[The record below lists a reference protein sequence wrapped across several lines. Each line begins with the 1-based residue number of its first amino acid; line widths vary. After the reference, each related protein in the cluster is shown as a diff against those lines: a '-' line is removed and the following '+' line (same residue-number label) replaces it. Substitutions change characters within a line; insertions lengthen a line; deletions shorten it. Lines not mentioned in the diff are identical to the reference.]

1 MAKRS
6 FNYRRRRYGYRR
18 YKTPSALNYF
28 KAKIEG
34 VYNVSFPAA
43 GGQPVFTDFNPVA
56 SSVTFTSIFQQSA
69 YYGFLNA
76 GFGYYKVT
84 GISIEAVPQIKNL
97 GGGTLVGCSILCG
110 FIFGSDVGT
119 TYNTLRT
126 NNDSLLLNVGERT
139 RKYINTLG
147 SNGWHASA
155 DSTNVGVFGVASS
168 VDTTLNNGPG
178 FSIRIC
184 FYLAF
189 KKSNV

>member
-6 FNYRRRRYGYRR
+6 FYYRRRRYGYRR
-18 YKTPSALNYF
+18 YKTPSSLNYF
-28 KAKIEG
+28 KARIEG

-43 GGQPVFTDFNPVA
+43 GGQPVFTDFDPAA
-56 SSVTFTSIFQQSA
+56 SSVTFTSVFHQSA
-69 YYGFLNA
+69 YYGFLTA

-97 GGGTLVGCSILCG
+97 AGGTLVGCSMLCG
-110 FIFGSDVGT
+110 FIFGSDIAT

-155 DSTNVGVFGVASS
+155 DASNIGVFGVASS
-168 VDTTLNNGPG
+168 VNTTLNGGPG

-189 KKSNV
+189 KKSNI